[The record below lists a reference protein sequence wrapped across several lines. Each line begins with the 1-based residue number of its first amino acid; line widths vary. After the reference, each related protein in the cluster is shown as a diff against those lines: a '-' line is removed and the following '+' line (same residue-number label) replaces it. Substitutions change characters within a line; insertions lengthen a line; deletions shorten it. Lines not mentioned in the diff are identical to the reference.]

1 MHVSPG
7 TWAAAA
13 VVAALASALA
23 PTAWVWLASLRHRFP
38 ADSVPVR
45 PVAIVLGAAVWE
57 SGPCPLLARRL
68 DIAVRLYAEGRV
80 RAVLVSGDNSARS
93 RHETDAMTAYLV
105 AHGVPE
111 DAVVADPHGYRTWDT
126 CVRARD
132 TYGVDGATMVTQAF
146 HLPRAVALCRAA
158 GVDAVGVGDPS
169 LHRRS
174 RATVRGYAREFGANP
189 KALLDALLRRA
200 PLRPEPP
207 TDTLRS
213 VLERA

>member
-1 MHVSPG
+1 MSSG

-13 VVAALASALA
+13 VAAVVALALA
-23 PTAWVWLASLRHRFP
+23 PTVWVWLASLRHRFP
-38 ADSVPVR
+38 AEDVPVR

-57 SGPCPLLARRL
+57 SGPCPMLARRL
-68 DIAVRLYAEGRV
+68 DLAARLYTAGRV
-80 RAVLVSGDNSARS
+80 RAVLVSGDNRAVS

-111 DAVVADPHGYRTWDT
+111 EDVVADPHGYRTWDT

-132 TYGVDGATMVTQAF
+132 TYGVDGATVVTQAF

-169 LHRRS
+169 LRRRS
-174 RATVRGYAREFGANP
+174 RATVRGYAREIGANP
-189 KALLDALLRRA
+189 KALLDALLRRP
-200 PLRPEPP
+200 PLHPDPP
-207 TDTLRS
+207 TDTLRA